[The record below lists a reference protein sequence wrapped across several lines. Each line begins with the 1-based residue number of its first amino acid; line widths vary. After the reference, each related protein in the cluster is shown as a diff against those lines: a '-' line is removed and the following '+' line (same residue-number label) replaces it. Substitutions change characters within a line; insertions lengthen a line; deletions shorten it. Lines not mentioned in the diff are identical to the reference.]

1 MVKYKRKCFQGSS
14 PYYTLQLVQNFKAWG
29 STQDNRKKEKEK
41 RESKKAV
48 EGKS

>member
-1 MVKYKRKCFQGSS
+1 MVKYKRKCFQDNS